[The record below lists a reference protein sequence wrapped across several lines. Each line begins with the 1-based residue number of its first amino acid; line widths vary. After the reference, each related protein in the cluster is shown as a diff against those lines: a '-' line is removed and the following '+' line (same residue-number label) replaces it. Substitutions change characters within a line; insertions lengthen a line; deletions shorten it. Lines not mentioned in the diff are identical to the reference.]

1 MNIAGLNKRIFRA
14 LFSSQ
19 YALMLDYRAEIFLW
33 ILSSILPFIMLSV
46 WSNSEIS
53 SSIGFD
59 NASLSRY
66 FLSVFL
72 VRQFSIVWVVKAF
85 EADALLGRISPFI
98 LQPLHPLW
106 RYFVTHLSEQFARLP
121 FVTCIVFFFFIVN
134 PSSFWIPQLN
144 QFLLACLATWLA
156 FIIGF
161 LIQSIICA
169 LCFWTEKASG
179 LERAIGGPFL
189 FLSGLLAPITA
200 FPNIVQKITYLTPF
214 PYMIFFP
221 AQILSGQEEYIFQG
235 FLVQLLW
242 IIILLP
248 ILVMLWKAGIRN
260 YTGMGA

>member
-53 SSIGFD
+53 SSLGFN

-66 FLSVFL
+66 FLSAFL

-85 EADALLGRISPFI
+85 ESDALLGRISPFI

-121 FVTCIVFFFFIVN
+121 FVTLIVLFFFIIN
-134 PSSFWIPQLN
+134 PNSFWIPKLSH
-144 QFLLACLATWLA
+144 FLCAWLATWLA
-156 FIIGF
+156 FVIGF

-189 FLSGLLAPITA
+189 FLSGLLAPISA
-200 FPNIVQKITYLTPF
+200 FPTIIQKLTYLTPF

-221 AQILSGQEEYIFQG
+221 AQILSGQENYIIQG
-235 FLVQLLW
+235 FLIQLLW

-248 ILVMLWKAGIRN
+248 LLLILWKAGIKS
-260 YTGMGA
+260 YTAMGS